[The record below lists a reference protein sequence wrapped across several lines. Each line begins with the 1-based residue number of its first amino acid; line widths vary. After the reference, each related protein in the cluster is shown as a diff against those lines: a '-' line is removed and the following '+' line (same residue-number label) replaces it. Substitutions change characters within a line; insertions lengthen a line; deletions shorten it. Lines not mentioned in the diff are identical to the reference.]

1 MPVCYMLQM
10 YEFNFVFYFIARKIL
25 QEIHAAFTDNVFP
38 CLISASRCNACY
50 NNVSIQLMMASTTRV
65 MKIRTRQPVI
75 FLMRKRPTT
84 SAASRAM

>member
-1 MPVCYMLQM
+1 M
-10 YEFNFVFYFIARKIL
+10 YEFNFVFCFIARKIL
-25 QEIHAAFTDNVFP
+25 QGTHPRLHAAFTDNVLP

-50 NNVSIQLMMASTTRV
+50 NSVSIQLMMASTTTV

-84 SAASRAM
+84 SAASRAI